1 MMVKYKI
8 EMVVQTDMDDEDV
21 EDGKLREVISELLD
35 RDLDERGNDAVI
47 QDSYV
52 LKVAKLKKV
61 I

>member
-1 MMVKYKI
+1 MVKYRI

-21 EDGKLREVISELLD
+21 EDGKLRETINELLD

-47 QDSYV
+47 QDSLV

-61 I
+61 V